1 MSWAPVHVSVEQ
13 LGGGG
18 DGLVRLSVEYAGRA
32 WAHELEDHQW
42 HPSVEWVMGLSA
54 WPAHDGPAHDGPA
67 HEANEADAGGAPDAT
82 AWVGHFAMWSA
93 SVVTHTAANLSV
105 ALNPGTAGQ
114 PEGVFLSAPTRYDFY
129 TPPVVHSL
137 VPASGPMADAPLV
150 LVEAHRLG
158 TFASLVGVIRLDP
171 RCKFGGTRVNATYL
185 APGADFAATPVARIA
200 CYAPVLPFTTGAGAA
215 MLPVAVSLNGQQFSG
230 GLAGSRR
237 RLRSS

>member
-42 HPSVEWVMGLSA
+42 HHSVEWVMGLST
-54 WPAHDGPAHDGPA
+54 WPA

-137 VPASGPMADAPLV
+137 VPASGPMADERMADAPLV

-158 TFASLVGVIRLDP
+158 TFASLVGVIHLDP
-171 RCKFGGTRVNATYL
+171 RCNFGGTRVHATYL
-185 APGADFAATPVARIA
+185 APRADFAAAPVARIA